1 MELVFTQLGQSM
13 SLGLL
18 RVLVR
23 EVLIQDILPMDMDL
37 LLMVMDLVVSAPE
50 LVFTQLDQ
58 FTSLDLLRVL
68 VREVLMLSL
77 VITHRTTGH
86 QLLLP
91 TATLL
96 AMDVM
101 AREVL
106 SPGILDL
113 VMDMD
118 MVVSAPELV
127 FTQLVQFMSPDLLRV
142 LASVVPMLSQDILV
156 LAMAIVLVVSVLVLV
171 YILLEQFMS
180 PDLPKVSVADTCT
193 KCCIFVLCNCQNIFL
208 F

>member
-1 MELVFTQLGQSM
+1 MDLVVSAMELVFTQLGQSM

-37 LLMVMDLVVSAPE
+37 LLMVMDLVVSALE
-50 LVFTQLDQ
+50 LVFIQLDQ

-106 SPGILDL
+106 SLDILDL

-118 MVVSAPELV
+118 M
-127 FTQLVQFMSPDLLRV
+127 D
-142 LASVVPMLSQDILV
+142 
-156 LAMAIVLVVSVLVLV
+156 
-171 YILLEQFMS
+171 
-180 PDLPKVSVADTCT
+180 
-193 KCCIFVLCNCQNIFL
+193 
-208 F
+208 